1 MMSPTPQQDNIADLI
16 AELTGIW
23 KYASMDLHAKNEGK
37 KTGQEYE
44 LTLIKLW
51 DKLDT
56 LSLTEVEDVQVEL
69 DGRRMGENCDVVDKI
84 LRTQLIDYMVV
95 RIQQDRGVIQE

>member
-1 MMSPTPQQDNIADLI
+1 MMSTPQQDNIADLI

-23 KYASMDLHAKNEGK
+23 KYSALDLYAKNEGK

-95 RIQQDRGVIQE
+95 RVEQDRDNHV